1 MEGNRLMEEAEKEIK
16 IDTTLKELLIGIIA
30 MGFLF
35 QITIVWF
42 IKNKISF
49 SLGLWI
55 GVFLA
60 VFLAWHMWKT
70 IDEALDMGEAGAQ
83 KVMRKQSL
91 LRYAIIIIV
100 LAVLMCTEYAN
111 PLAAF
116 LGVMTLKVA
125 AYLQPVTHKAISKLR
140 R

>member
-1 MEGNRLMEEAEKEIK
+1 MEEAEKEIK
-16 IDTTLKELLIGIIA
+16 IDTTLKELLIGFIA